1 MICGGSTASHN
12 VLAIF
17 SMDSSSL
24 LTRQEI
30 LQALRQQLEPIPY
43 VHAMWEAGAI
53 AFDRVDQWSD
63 IDLQFDVDDDH
74 IEEAF
79 TEVEGALASLS
90 PIEIR
95 FRLPDPT
102 WHGHSQAFYRLANA
116 SPFLMI
122 DLSISRHSQTAARE
136 AFLRQ
141 EIHGVPVV
149 HFDKSGVVKAAPF
162 DAEAHQQTL
171 LARLPQMRQNFI
183 LFQPLVLKEL
193 NRGNMIEAIAF
204 YHSWLVRP
212 LVELLRIKYCPQ
224 RYNFHTRYIQHDL
237 PADIGARL
245 ERFFYVA
252 NADEIRQRREEGEQW
267 FLEMVADIGKNG

>member
-1 MICGGSTASHN
+1 MNSP
-12 VLAIF
+12 
-17 SMDSSSL
+17 SL

-30 LQALRQQLEPIPY
+30 LQSLRQRLQPLPY

-74 IEEAF
+74 VEEAF
-79 TEVEGALASLS
+79 AEVERALASLS
-90 PIEIR
+90 AIEIR
-95 FRLPDPT
+95 LRLPDPT
-102 WHGHSQAFYRLANA
+102 WHGHSQAFYRIANA

-141 EIHGVPVV
+141 DIHGVPVV
-149 HFDKSGVVKAAPF
+149 HFDKSGVVKPASF
-162 DAEAHQQTL
+162 NAEEHRQSL

-193 NRGNMIEAIAF
+193 NRGNVIEAVAF

-212 LVELLRIKYCPQ
+212 LVELLRIRHCPQ
-224 RYNFHTRYIQHDL
+224 RHNFHTRYIQHDL
-237 PADIGARL
+237 PAEIGARL

-252 NADEIRQRREEGEQW
+252 NADEIRQRREEGEEW
-267 FLEMVADIGKNG
+267 FLELMEEMSKR

>member
-1 MICGGSTASHN
+1 M
-12 VLAIF
+12 
-17 SMDSSSL
+17 MDPSSF

-30 LQALRQQLEPIPY
+30 LQALRQRLEPLPY

-74 IEEAF
+74 VEDAF
-79 TEVEGALASLS
+79 AEVEHALASLS

-116 SPFLMI
+116 SPFLLI
-122 DLSISRHSQTAARE
+122 DLSISRHTQTAARQL
-136 AFLRQ
+136 FLRQ
-141 EIHGVPVV
+141 EIHGVAVV
-149 HFDKSGVVKAAPF
+149 HFDKSGVATPAPF
-162 DAEAHQQTL
+162 DAESHRQTL

-193 NRGNMIEAIAF
+193 NRGNAIEAVAF
-204 YHSWLVRP
+204 YHSWVVRP
-212 LVELLRIKYCPQ
+212 LVELLRIIHCPQ
-224 RYNFHTRYIQHDL
+224 RHNFHTRYIQHDL
-237 PADIGARL
+237 PAAIGKRL

-252 NADEIRQRREEGEQW
+252 SPDEIRQRQQEGEQW
-267 FLEMVADIGKNG
+267 FLELMEQMEVGG